1 MNNLSGKERG
11 LEMAKRNKIM
21 KRFLLATFF
30 CLIMSGTANAQAGL
44 VLWEQVQVMEV
55 KNGALSQNSQWKL
68 LGASLTYEQCTEAQR
83 QVFEVRKSDYAAL
96 KDSFAQMQVWT
107 ASDRSITVR
116 LGLERSLISS
126 VFHCLPDTTDPRK

>member
-1 MNNLSGKERG
+1 MNNLSKKERG
-11 LEMAKRNKIM
+11 LEMVKRNKIM
-21 KRFLLATFF
+21 RRFLLATFF
-30 CLIMSGTANAQAGL
+30 CLLMSGTANAQVGL

-55 KNGALSQNSQWKL
+55 KNGALSENSQWTL

-83 QVFEVRKSDYAAL
+83 QVFEVRKSDYTAL
-96 KDSFAQMQVWT
+96 KDSFPQMQIWT

-126 VFHCLPDTTDPRK
+126 VFHCLPGTTDPR

>member
-96 KDSFAQMQVWT
+96 KDSFPQMQIWT
-107 ASDRSITVR
+107 APDKSITVR
-116 LGLERSLISS
+116 LGLERSLVSS